1 MAVDLQDSIT
11 CRFILDS
18 HSIEWFINGGKQ
30 VFSMEIETPL
40 EADGIRFHSRGL
52 VILVVEKYDIITK

>member
-18 HSIEWFINGGKQ
+18 HSIELFINGGEQ

-40 EADGIRFHSRGL
+40 EADGIRFQSQGL
-52 VILVVEKYDIITK
+52 VTLAVEKYDIITK